1 MIGTWINIAAILIGG
16 AAGLAFG
23 ARLPG
28 RLRETVIAVLGL
40 FTAGIGV
47 RMFLQTEQPIL
58 ALGGIALG
66 AVIGEWW
73 RIEDGLTSLGAW
85 FERRFAP
92 ASRGTDAADQSAP
105 DFGGFGEGGL
115 FVRGFLT
122 ASLLFCVGPMT
133 ILGSIQDGLSGDY
146 SLLAIKSVLDGF
158 AAMAFASTLGVGVL
172 FSVLVVLV
180 YQGGLTLLA
189 AQAQSVLTEAMTLE
203 MTAAGGL
210 MLVGLAISSLLEI
223 KRIRVGN
230 LLPGLFMAPLLV
242 ALQAPVGQWFTALL
256 ATFAR

>member
-1 MIGTWINIAAILIGG
+1 MIGTWINIAAILAGG

-23 ARLPG
+23 ARLPE
-28 RLRETVIAVLGL
+28 RLRQTVIAALGL

-47 RMFLQTEQPIL
+47 RMFLQTEEPIL

-73 RIEDGLTSLGAW
+73 RIEDGLMRLGGW
-85 FERRFAP
+85 LERRSANDGDEG
-92 ASRGTDAADQSAP
+92 AEGSR
-105 DFGGFGEGGL
+105 

-158 AAMAFASTLGVGVL
+158 AAMAFASTLGIGVL
-172 FSVLVVLV
+172 FSVLVVFV
-180 YQGGLTLLA
+180 YQGGLTVLA
-189 AQAQSVLTEAMTLE
+189 AQAQAVLTEAMTVE
-203 MTAAGGL
+203 MTAVGGL
-210 MLVGLAISSLLEI
+210 MLIGLAISSLLEI

-242 ALQAPVGQWFTALL
+242 ALQEPLGRLL
-256 ATFAR
+256 AALVNVAR